1 MKHEAQ
7 AQFDLIT
14 TVIHESRKSIVDHGK
29 YWLTWGLASL
39 FAAFGQSIMLYT
51 FPTRYHWITW
61 PIFLTLAGI
70 VSFIIGIRDDEKS
83 RVKTYYLR
91 FITYLW
97 SSFGFVFLLLLT
109 LTFTQK
115 LAFNQTYPLFIL
127 FYGLATYI
135 SGGMLRFRPLIIGG
149 VITWFI
155 AIAAFYTDFKVQ
167 VLLLGLSL
175 IISYIIPG
183 YLLYKKYNREV

>member
-7 AQFDLIT
+7 AQLDLIT
-14 TVIHESRKSIVDHGK
+14 SVIHESRKSIVDHGK
-29 YWLTWGLASL
+29 YWLAWGLASL
-39 FAAFGQSIMLYT
+39 FAALGQSVMLFI
-51 FPTRYHWITW
+51 FPTVYHWVTW
-61 PIFLTLAGI
+61 PVFLTIAGI
-70 VSFIIGIRDDEKS
+70 ASFIIGMRDTEKTS
-83 RVKTYYLR
+83 VKTYYLR

-97 SSFGFVFLLLLT
+97 TSFGLVFLLLLI
-109 LTFTQK
+109 LTFSQK
-115 LAFNQTYPLFIL
+115 LTFSQTYPLFIL

-149 VITWFI
+149 VLTWII
-155 AIAAFYTDFKVQ
+155 AITAFYTDFKVQ

-183 YLLYKKYNREV
+183 FLLYKKYSSDV